1 MSNDLKKPQ
10 LRTLRYWLVDGVPE
24 LFVGFILFM
33 AAIVYYFQES
43 VPGSLLSKILGIVS
57 VFLVCGGGF
66 GGRWIIQRIKEHT
79 TYPRTGYLAYKS
91 AWKNKREVMI
101 ASGLTALFIIFNVL
115 ILVTNTNT
123 EHLGLVISG
132 VLLGVLVIQAG
143 YQSGLH
149 RFYVLAFLDFLTG
162 AVLLVSGITVV
173 LGLSLFFGL
182 NGLIILISGSLV
194 LWKYMRANSAPQD
207 TPSEL

>member
-1 MSNDLKKPQ
+1 
-10 LRTLRYWLVDGVPE
+10 
-24 LFVGFILFM
+24 
-33 AAIVYYFQES
+33 
-43 VPGSLLSKILGIVS
+43 
-57 VFLVCGGGF
+57 
-66 GGRWIIQRIKEHT
+66 
-79 TYPRTGYLAYKS
+79 
-91 AWKNKREVMI
+91 MI
-101 ASGLTALFIIFNVL
+101 ASSLTALFIIFNVL

-194 LWKYMRANSAPQD
+194 LWKYMRTNSAPQD